1 MNTLFLVLLLSI
13 TISTVY
19 STINSEKALMP
30 EIHEA
35 DNQANFFAEMFNGL
49 HAPQNA
55 KKSRS
60 RRLSCGFKILQKI
73 AGYCGE
79 LTSETGVDIAS
90 ICCRSGCSEDF
101 IKRSVCPEML

>member
-1 MNTLFLVLLLSI
+1 MNTLAVVLFLSLI
-13 TISTVY
+13 IGMVY
-19 STINSEKALMP
+19 SNIDSEKSAMLEMT
-30 EIHEA
+30 
-35 DNQANFFAEMFNGL
+35 DNQANFFAEMFNDIQGS
-49 HAPQNA
+49 PNA

-60 RRLSCGFKILQKI
+60 RRLSCGFKLLQKI

-90 ICCRSGCSEDF
+90 VCCRSECSEKF

>member
-1 MNTLFLVLLLSI
+1 MNTITLVLLLSLTI
-13 TISTVY
+13 TMVHSIFH
-19 STINSEKALMP
+19 SEKQPLP
-30 EIHEA
+30 ENREA
-35 DNQANFFAEMFNGL
+35 DNQVNFFAEMFNGIQGS
-49 HAPQNA
+49 PNA

-90 ICCRSGCSEDF
+90 ICCSSECSEEF
-101 IKRSVCPEML
+101 IKRSVCPELL

>member
-1 MNTLFLVLLLSI
+1 MNTLLLVLLLSL
-13 TISTVY
+13 TVAMVY
-19 STINSEKALMP
+19 TTFDSDKEVMP
-30 EIHEA
+30 ENHQA
-35 DNQANFFAEMFNGL
+35 DNQANFFAEMFNGIQGS
-49 HAPQNA
+49 PNA

-90 ICCRSGCSEDF
+90 ICCRSECSEHF
-101 IKRSVCPEML
+101 IKSSVCPEML

>member
-1 MNTLFLVLLLSI
+1 MNTLTLVLLLSM

-19 STINSEKALMP
+19 STFTSDKALIP
-30 EIHEA
+30 EMA
-35 DNQANFFAEMFNGL
+35 DNQDNFFAEMFNGL
-49 HAPQNA
+49 QGPQNA

-60 RRLSCGFKILQKI
+60 RRLSCGFKFLQKI

-90 ICCRSGCSEDF
+90 ICCRSECSEEF

>member
-1 MNTLFLVLLLSI
+1 MNTLLLVLLLSI
-13 TISTVY
+13 TISSVY
-19 STINSEKALMP
+19 STFNSEKTLMP
-30 EIHEA
+30 ENHQA
-35 DNQANFFAEMFNGL
+35 DNQANFFAEMFNDLQGS
-49 HAPQNA
+49 PNA

-90 ICCRSGCSEDF
+90 ICCRSECSEEF

>member
-1 MNTLFLVLLLSI
+1 MNTLTIILLLSLTI
-13 TISTVY
+13 TMVHSTF
-19 STINSEKALMP
+19 NSEKALIP
-30 EIHEA
+30 EMA
-35 DNQANFFAEMFNGL
+35 DNQANFFAEMFNGIQGS
-49 HAPQNA
+49 PNA

-90 ICCRSGCSEDF
+90 ICCRSECSEEF

>member
-1 MNTLFLVLLLSI
+1 MNTLLLVLLLSL
-13 TISTVY
+13 TVAMVY
-19 STINSEKALMP
+19 TTFDSEKALMP
-30 EIHEA
+30 EKA
-35 DNQANFFAEMFNGL
+35 NDQANFFAEMYNDIQGSS
-49 HAPQNA
+49 NA

-90 ICCRSGCSEDF
+90 ICCRSECSEHF
-101 IKRSVCPEML
+101 IKSSVCPEML

>member
-1 MNTLFLVLLLSI
+1 MKTLTLVVLLSLTI
-13 TISTVY
+13 TVAHSTF
-19 STINSEKALMP
+19 NAEKPLMP
-30 EIHEA
+30 ELV
-35 DNQANFFAEMFNGL
+35 DNQANFFAEMFNDIQGS
-49 HAPQNA
+49 PNA

-90 ICCRSGCSEDF
+90 ICCRSECSEEF

>member
-1 MNTLFLVLLLSI
+1 MNTLTLVVLLSI
-13 TISTVY
+13 TISMAH
-19 STINSEKALMP
+19 STFNSEKPLMP

-35 DNQANFFAEMFNGL
+35 DNQANFFNNIFNDIQG
-49 HAPQNA
+49 PQNA

-73 AGYCGE
+73 VGYCGE

-90 ICCRSGCSEDF
+90 ICCRSECSEEF

>member
-1 MNTLFLVLLLSI
+1 MNTLTIVLLLSL
-13 TISTVY
+13 TVAMVHSTF
-19 STINSEKALMP
+19 NSEKSAM
-30 EIHEA
+30 EKA
-35 DNQANFFAEMFNGL
+35 DNQGNFFAEMFSDIQGS
-49 HAPQNA
+49 PNA

-60 RRLSCGFKILQKI
+60 RRLSCGFKLLQKI

-90 ICCRSGCSEDF
+90 ICCRSECSEEF

>member
-1 MNTLFLVLLLSI
+1 MNTLTFVVLFSL
-13 TISTVY
+13 TISMAY
-19 STINSEKALMP
+19 STFNSEKLLMP
-30 EIHEA
+30 ENQKA
-35 DNQANFFAEMFNGL
+35 DNQGSLFANIFDDMQGT
-49 HAPQNA
+49 QNA

-90 ICCRSGCSEDF
+90 ICCRSECSEEF